1 MPARDIIVAGKN
13 WGCGSARE
21 QAVKYKARGV
31 SAIIAKGFPDLL
43 PCINEGLFA
52 VVCPEAVDNIK
63 NGEKIEI
70 DFADCLIKAPEGV
83 FTFTPYPDFVRGIV
97 ESGGLLP
104 YTIKLLREQGA
115 L

>member
-1 MPARDIIVAGKN
+1 MPE
-13 WGCGSARE
+13 S
-21 QAVKYKARGV
+21 RGV
-31 SAIIAKGFPDLL
+31 FAIIAKGFSRIYYRN
-43 PCINEGLFA
+43 CINEGLFA

-97 ESGGLLP
+97 ESGGAS